1 MILLNTVQMS
11 YFITIIVSLVC
22 LIIFSRKGIE
32 RRKNKLLFIAT
43 INILLSAILLFFA
56 RTFDNL
62 EYNIFSHYVY
72 HILHCF
78 FPFIFFLYVVDLIG
92 RWYDIKKYKTI
103 LMLIPVIIFYV
114 ILFTNPFTDF
124 AFKYVD
130 GEYKRGAGIYFEYAA
145 AAFYMACGIFWII
158 KYRNAIGVKK
168 TIDIILFL
176 ALIITGVLIQLIL
189 PDIKVELFLT
199 SVGLLSIGC
208 NIENRDQVVN
218 RITDCYNADTLISD
232 NEQYIRAGFKYRLYV
247 INISNLN
254 IVINYF
260 GVNRLNAILNK
271 IGTRLKG
278 IIYKNDTVYYLNSGS
293 FIFLTFDTFKDK
305 SNEIIDALNT
315 VTELADLNIGVAI
328 LKLSVPF
335 MVSNVDEILN
345 ISKKINS
352 KDNTIKVLDNSFIEK
367 IKRETLVEKAI
378 RYAINNNSFNVVYQ
392 PIVSTKTD
400 KVHSLEAL
408 SRIIDPEIGFISPDE
423 FINVAEETGL
433 IYELSEKIFDRV
445 VSDISKGDFN
455 KFNLDHVAINISRL
469 ELNRVDLPF
478 NLKSIT
484 EKYGVDISFINL
496 EITETHQSEDNT
508 LLLKTFNRLKEIG
521 FNFSLDD
528 YGTGLS
534 NISSIYEM
542 DFNIVKIDKSI
553 LWNSIKSDGYKAI
566 LDSNIEILHNLKF
579 KLVCEGVE
587 TKEQVD
593 YLKNHN
599 VEYIQG
605 YYYSK
610 PIGYDDLIEYL
621 KIKNN

>member
-1 MILLNTVQMS
+1 MNTVQMS

>member
-1 MILLNTVQMS
+1 VILLNTVQMS

>member
-1 MILLNTVQMS
+1 
-11 YFITIIVSLVC
+11 
-22 LIIFSRKGIE
+22 
-32 RRKNKLLFIAT
+32 
-43 INILLSAILLFFA
+43 
-56 RTFDNL
+56 
-62 EYNIFSHYVY
+62 
-72 HILHCF
+72 LHCF
-78 FPFIFFLYVVDLIG
+78 FPFTFFLYVVDLIG

-114 ILFTNPFTDF
+114 ILFINPFTDF
-124 AFKYVD
+124 AFTFVD
-130 GEYKRGAGIYFEYAA
+130 GEYKRGYGIYFEYAA
-145 AAFYMACGIFWII
+145 AAFYMICGIYWII

-176 ALIITGVLIQLIL
+176 SLIITGVIIQLIL

-218 RITDCYNADTLISD
+218 RITDCYNADTLLSD

-293 FIFLTFDTFKDK
+293 FIFLTFDTYRDK

-400 KVHSLEAL
+400 RVHSLEAL

-423 FINVAEETGL
+423 IINVAEETGL
-433 IYELSEKIFDRV
+433 IYELSEKIFERV

-508 LLLKTFNRLKEIG
+508 LLLKPFNRLKEIG

-553 LWNSIKSDGYKAI
+553 LWNSVKSDGYKAI

>member
-1 MILLNTVQMS
+1 MNTVQMS

-400 KVHSLEAL
+400 KVHSLEVL

>member
-1 MILLNTVQMS
+1 LNTVQMS

>member
-1 MILLNTVQMS
+1 MNTVQMS

-32 RRKNKLLFIAT
+32 RRKNKLLFLAT

-78 FPFIFFLYVVDLIG
+78 FPFTFFLYVVDLIG

-114 ILFTNPFTDF
+114 ILFINPFTDF
-124 AFKYVD
+124 AFTFVD
-130 GEYKRGAGIYFEYAA
+130 GEYKRGYGIYFEYAA
-145 AAFYMACGIFWII
+145 AAFYMICGIYWII

-176 ALIITGVLIQLIL
+176 SLIITGVIIQLIL

-218 RITDCYNADTLISD
+218 RITDCYNADTLLSD

-293 FIFLTFDTFKDK
+293 FIFLTFDTYRDK

-400 KVHSLEAL
+400 RVHSLEAL

-433 IYELSEKIFDRV
+433 IYELSEKIFERV

-553 LWNSIKSDGYKAI
+553 LWNSVKSDGYKAI

>member
-1 MILLNTVQMS
+1 MNTVQMS

-32 RRKNKLLFIAT
+32 RRKNKLLFLAT

-78 FPFIFFLYVVDLIG
+78 FPFTFFLYVVDLIG

-114 ILFTNPFTDF
+114 ILFINPFTDF
-124 AFKYVD
+124 AFTFVD
-130 GEYKRGAGIYFEYAA
+130 GEYKRGYGIYFEYAA
-145 AAFYMACGIFWII
+145 AAFYMICGIYWII

-176 ALIITGVLIQLIL
+176 SLIITGVIIQLIL

-218 RITDCYNADTLISD
+218 RITDCYNADTLLSD

-293 FIFLTFDTFKDK
+293 FVFLTFDTYRDK

-400 KVHSLEAL
+400 RVHSLEAL

-433 IYELSEKIFDRV
+433 IYELSEKIFERV

-553 LWNSIKSDGYKAI
+553 LWNSVKSDGYKAI